1 VALAGNPLT
10 IKPWDDKFAQ
20 NGDKAGQKMREI
32 KYEDIRM
39 GDKLGEGASGQV
51 FKGDW
56 DGKEVAVKVFK
67 GQITSDGLPECEMD
81 AMVAAGGAH
90 PNLPKVVSEHVSLS
104 ILDPRLRSLDSISNV
119 LGVNSLSNRRQ
130 TLSANAIPSA
140 PIPSPCLEFTIPSA
154 PIPMV

>member
-1 VALAGNPLT
+1 MALAGNPLT
-10 IKPWDDKFAQ
+10 IKPWEGKAAQ

-32 KYEDIRM
+32 KYGDIRM

-67 GQITSDGLPECEMD
+67 GEITSDGLPECEMD

-90 PNLPKVVSEHVSLS
+90 PNLPKVIKAHPFPFWALICNPLKRLEFLRHQRSEQSAPGTED
-104 ILDPRLRSLDSISNV
+104 ILDH
-119 LGVNSLSNRRQ
+119 
-130 TLSANAIPSA
+130 
-140 PIPSPCLEFTIPSA
+140 
-154 PIPMV
+154 